1 MPVEVGCRC
10 WQFRA
15 AVCTGGV
22 TDRAEQGQPE
32 LLGVVLVALHLHE
45 GEPARL
51 ARPAGP
57 GAQQRR
63 LPAAGRGRDD
73 RHLARRRAIQGS
85 EKITPVDQPGSC
97 WSHRHRPALISTP
110 DTPGAGHAVLAP
122 SVSVSG
128 QRTYCQRRAKPRFCR
143 TLKHAPPPR
152 SADAACGESP
162 GSGDGLS
169 PGWRRAWA
177 RRESSHGRQGRAPR
191 SQGDTVT
198 SPASGA
204 GSAPDLPDYA
214 PATGSAPSGT
224 GRAASPAATA
234 GGSNRRLGLALLV
247 IATAQLMVVLD
258 ATIVN
263 VALPHIQQA
272 LGFSGSGLEWVVNA
286 YAVTFGGLLLLGGR
300 AGDILGR
307 RRVFVFGLLLFSGA
321 SLLGGFATSE
331 WWLLTARAVQ
341 GVGGAVIAPTALAL
355 ITTNFPEGGER
366 NRAFGVYAAMA
377 GAGSAVGLLLGG
389 ILTTYASWRWVL
401 FVNVPIGI
409 LVAAAAPRV
418 LAESPRRPGRID
430 VAGAVT
436 GTGGIALLVYGLSKA
451 AAGPD
456 GVSHWGDAQV
466 LASLA
471 ASVVLL
477 VSFVLI
483 EMRSSRPLLPMRVL
497 ADRNRSGAYLI
508 MLCVATG
515 LFGLFFFLTLFIQ
528 NVLGY
533 SAIRSGIAYLPFA
546 VGVVIASGLASQLV
560 PRIGPRPL
568 IVAGAAMVA
577 GGMFWFSRLTEHA
590 GYAGHLLGPQL
601 VSSFGLGLVFVPL
614 ALVALHNVA
623 EQDSGVASSLLN
635 TAQQVGGAIGLAL
648 LGTVAWTTVADSV
661 RTQVAH
667 AARPPR
673 RRASHCRSRA
683 PPRRR
688 PSTITP

>member
-1 MPVEVGCRC
+1 MN
-10 WQFRA
+10 
-15 AVCTGGV
+15 T
-22 TDRAEQGQPE
+22 T
-32 LLGVVLVALHLHE
+32 H
-45 GEPARL
+45 PA
-51 ARPAGP
+51 
-57 GAQQRR
+57 
-63 LPAAGRGRDD
+63 
-73 RHLARRRAIQGS
+73 
-85 EKITPVDQPGSC
+85 
-97 WSHRHRPALISTP
+97 
-110 DTPGAGHAVLAP
+110 
-122 SVSVSG
+122 
-128 QRTYCQRRAKPRFCR
+128 
-143 TLKHAPPPR
+143 
-152 SADAACGESP
+152 
-162 GSGDGLS
+162 
-169 PGWRRAWA
+169 
-177 RRESSHGRQGRAPR
+177 
-191 SQGDTVT
+191 
-198 SPASGA
+198 
-204 GSAPDLPDYA
+204 
-214 PATGSAPSGT
+214 T
-224 GRAASPAATA
+224 GRAAA
-234 GGSNRRLGLALLV
+234 GGADAGPVRRHLGLALLV

-286 YAVTFGGLLLLGGR
+286 YAVTFGSLLLLGGR

-355 ITTNFPEGGER
+355 ITTNFPEGEER

-389 ILTTYASWRWVL
+389 VLTTYASWRWVL

-409 LVAAAAPRV
+409 VVAAAAPRV
-418 LAESPRRPGRID
+418 LAESTRRPGRID
-430 VAGAVT
+430 VGGAVT
-436 GTGGIALLVYGLSKA
+436 GTGGVALLVYGLSKA
-451 AAGPD
+451 ATGSD

-466 LASLA
+466 LVSLV

-477 VSFVLI
+477 VAFVLI
-483 EMRSSRPLLPMRVL
+483 EMRSPHPLLPMRVL

-508 MLCVATG
+508 MLCVSTG

-528 NVLGY
+528 TVLGY

-546 VGVVIASGLASQLV
+546 VGVVIASALASPLV
-560 PRIGPRPL
+560 ARIGPRPL
-568 IVAGAAMVA
+568 ILAGSAMVA

-590 GYAGHLLGPQL
+590 GYASHLLGPQL
-601 VSSFGLGLVFVPL
+601 VTSFGLGLVFVPP

-661 RTQVAH
+661 RTQVGH
-667 AARPPR
+667 ASAAPPP
-673 RRASHCRSRA
+673 ASVYDHALTVGFSRA
-683 PPRRR
+683 FLVAAG
-688 PSTITP
+688 

>member
-1 MPVEVGCRC
+1 MISY
-10 WQFRA
+10 
-15 AVCTGGV
+15 
-22 TDRAEQGQPE
+22 
-32 LLGVVLVALHLHE
+32 
-45 GEPARL
+45 
-51 ARPAGP
+51 PAGGKP
-57 GAQQRR
+57 GSVAKART
-63 LPAAGRGRDD
+63 AARGR
-73 RHLARRRAIQGS
+73 AS
-85 EKITPVDQPGSC
+85 
-97 WSHRHRPALISTP
+97 
-110 DTPGAGHAVLAP
+110 
-122 SVSVSG
+122 
-128 QRTYCQRRAKPRFCR
+128 
-143 TLKHAPPPR
+143 
-152 SADAACGESP
+152 
-162 GSGDGLS
+162 
-169 PGWRRAWA
+169 
-177 RRESSHGRQGRAPR
+177 R
-191 SQGDTVT
+191 SQGDTVA

-204 GSAPDLPDYA
+204 DSAPGPPGYA
-214 PATGSAPSGT
+214 PIPQSAPGPQSVT
-224 GRAASPAATA
+224 GRSASPAATA
-234 GGSNRRLGLALLV
+234 GGGNHRLGLALLV

-272 LGFSGSGLEWVVNA
+272 LGFSGTGLEWVVNA
-286 YAVTFGGLLLLGGR
+286 YAITFGGLLLLGGR
-300 AGDILGR
+300 AGDIFGR
-307 RRVFVFGLLLFSGA
+307 RRVFVFGLLLFSAA

-366 NRAFGVYAAMA
+366 NRAFGVYASMA
-377 GAGSAVGLLLGG
+377 GAGSAVGLVLGG
-389 ILTTYASWRWVL
+389 VLTTYASWRWVF

-436 GTGGIALLVYGLSKA
+436 GTGGVALLVYGLSKA
-451 AAGPD
+451 ATGAD
-456 GVSHWGDAQV
+456 GISHWGDAQV
-466 LASLA
+466 LAALT

-483 EMRSSRPLLPMRVL
+483 EMRSSHPLLPMRVL

-508 MLCVATG
+508 MLCIATG

-528 NVLGY
+528 DVLGY
-533 SAIRSGIAYLPFA
+533 SAVRSGFAYLPFA
-546 VGVVIASGLASQLV
+546 VGVVVASAVASQLV

-568 IVAGAAMVA
+568 IVAGAAAVA

-590 GYAGHLLGPQL
+590 GYASQLVGPQL
-601 VSSFGLGLVFVPL
+601 VSSCGLGLVFVPL

-648 LGTVAWTTVADSV
+648 LGTIAWTTVADSA

-667 AARPPR
+667 AAAAAAKAGRPVPTPGAPVP
-673 RRASHCRSRA
+673 ASIYEHALTAGFSRA
-683 PPRRR
+683 FLVAAGIGLLGLVIAIATIRVRRQDLAGASPAPQEAAPPPAALPPATLPQPAAVQQNEDRAALAAAAR
-688 PSTITP
+688 PCRLC

>member
-1 MPVEVGCRC
+1 M
-10 WQFRA
+10 A
-15 AVCTGGV
+15 AHMAGGK
-22 TDRAEQGQPE
+22 R
-32 LLGVVLVALHLHE
+32 
-45 GEPARL
+45 EP
-51 ARPAGP
+51 
-57 GAQQRR
+57 
-63 LPAAGRGRDD
+63 
-73 RHLARRRAIQGS
+73 I
-85 EKITPVDQPGSC
+85 
-97 WSHRHRPALISTP
+97 
-110 DTPGAGHAVLAP
+110 
-122 SVSVSG
+122 
-128 QRTYCQRRAKPRFCR
+128 AKLRF
-143 TLKHAPPPR
+143 K
-152 SADAACGESP
+152 
-162 GSGDGLS
+162 
-169 PGWRRAWA
+169 
-177 RRESSHGRQGRAPR
+177 
-191 SQGDTVT
+191 GDTVT

-204 GSAPDLPDYA
+204 GSAADLPDYG
-214 PATGSAPSGT
+214 PTTRSAQSGT
-224 GRAASPAATA
+224 GQAAAPAATA
-234 GGSNRRLGLALLV
+234 GGNRRLGLALLV

-307 RRVFVFGLLLFSGA
+307 RRVFVFGLLLFSAA
-321 SLLGGFATSE
+321 SLFGGFATSQA
-331 WWLLTARAVQ
+331 WLLTARAVQ

-377 GAGSAVGLLLGG
+377 SAGSAAGLLLGG
-389 ILTTYASWRWVL
+389 ILTTYLSWRWVL

-430 VAGAVT
+430 VAGAIT

-451 AAGPD
+451 ATGPD

-466 LASLA
+466 LASLT

-508 MLCVATG
+508 MLCVSTG

-528 NVLGY
+528 TVLGY

-546 VGVVIASGLASQLV
+546 IGVVIASALASQLV

-590 GYAGHLLGPQL
+590 SYAGDLLGPQI

-614 ALVALHNVA
+614 ALVALHKVA
-623 EQDSGVASSLLN
+623 EQDTGVASSLLN
-635 TAQQVGGAIGLAL
+635 TAQQVGGAIGLAV

-667 AARPPR
+667 TAAAAGRPLPKPGTPPPTSIYYHALTVGFSRAFLVAAASGWSPCSSRSPPSGSAVRICPVPRPRRKRRHCSPRHSRPRHSSPGLRRRMRTEPPPPR
-673 RRASHCRSRA
+673 QPVLAGSASPTRRHHLPVLALAMRQKRA
-683 PPRRR
+683 CQE
-688 PSTITP
+688 TAGH